1 MTTLIPTP
9 TPHTVFSPPAEPVA
23 RDPHWAAKM
32 ARLRAR
38 TLPEQTLVICDDS
51 AVRERLDAAKAEAA
65 RCRAVDAAAGQQ
77 DGKETRRAADAVAK
91 AQEAFDAAAL
101 MLTFRA
107 LPRPVLDGLIKQ
119 FPPTEQQAE
128 TGDLWNPEA
137 FPAALIA
144 AAHVERDPSG
154 QPVEGLTSAEAQEL
168 LDAWPISES
177 NMLFQAAW
185 QAQQLTRASTV
196 ELGKG

>member
-1 MTTLIPTP
+1 MTTP
-9 TPHTVFSPPAEPVA
+9 TPHTVFNPPAEPVA
-23 RDPHWAAKM
+23 RDAHWAAKM

-38 TLPEQTLVICDDS
+38 TLPEQTLVICDDP
-51 AVRERLDAAKAEAA
+51 AVRERLDGAKAEAA
-65 RCRAVDAAAGQQ
+65 RCRTVDAAAGQQ
-77 DGKETRRAADAVAK
+77 DSKESRRAEAEVAK
-91 AQEAFDAAAL
+91 AQEAFDAVAL
-101 MLTFRA
+101 KLTFRA

-128 TGDLWNPEA
+128 AGDLWNPEA

-154 QPVEGLTSAEAQEL
+154 QPVEGLTPTEAQEL

-177 NMLFQAAW
+177 NLLFQAAW

>member
-1 MTTLIPTP
+1 MTTP
-9 TPHTVFSPPAEPVA
+9 TPHTVFNPPAEPVA

-38 TLPEQTLVICDDS
+38 TLPEQTLVICDDPE
-51 AVRERLDAAKAEAA
+51 VRERLDAAKAEAA

-77 DGKETRRAADAVAK
+77 DCKETRRAETEVDKAQEEFDAVALK
-91 AQEAFDAAAL
+91 
-101 MLTFRA
+101 LTSRA

-128 TGDLWNPEA
+128 AGDLWNPEA

-154 QPVEGLTSAEAQEL
+154 QPVEGMTPAEAQEL